1 MKASLGKFAI
11 AVAVVAAMVLAAC
24 QQPMTTTSTPVSTIY
39 GSLKGQVT
47 NEVGTAL
54 AGVVVTYSSPTVVST
69 SDTKL
74 ESSAKSRAI
83 KTVTTDA
90 NGYYEIDGFVTGSYN
105 IQYAPPVSSSSV
117 NNMYKQDT
125 FTVMTPAQF
134 LPILAGNSTT
144 AGEASIGSLS
154 TKGTSGY
161 YSQTSNVVLPT
172 LGGTIKGKIVQVT
185 SGSTYNSTATVVASK
200 GIAMPLTN
208 GYLYPTYSSTTS
220 AVTYA
225 NAIATTTDSA
235 GLFSFANVP
244 LYFYGTSSTSDI
256 ARQIKVL
263 NGDGT
268 ATVDG
273 TQVSTPDG
281 SAALSNEYFASL
293 PALDLS
299 NRGAASK
306 VLDLSGT
313 PIVVT
318 AIIAPTII
326 AQTPA
331 AIAGGFAPLTTA
343 TATVASA
350 IVPLTFTFSKA
361 MDSTVGTV
369 AVTGAPSSSTYV
381 VTLAWD
387 TDKKILTVTP
397 SAAFKKGDTLTASYS
412 SFKSQDGALLTNA
425 SKTFTVMNGITLV
438 SSNVLDSYL
447 KLTPGIAT
455 VTVTST
461 IDFTFNIDVA
471 SSSAVT
477 LTQNSVDVPFTV
489 ATAAATTGGTDK
501 KVLRI
506 TPVASLLNNKP
517 YVVNATVSSGVTGD
531 SAVTIA
537 NATFTTV
544 AASTL
549 STPVVSLNST
559 AKAIASSR
567 STYNSGDST
576 VYLTWPAIT
585 GADQYK
591 VNYRVVGTPTW
602 TAGTT
607 AADSN
612 STVVSGNWYYGLTTS
627 SLVSGQSIEVQVIAS
642 NSNGY
647 GPDSAA
653 STVVSVS
660 DTTAPIS
667 TTLAAST
674 VTASSGTTNNSAGTV
689 VSYATKSFT
698 LPSSAEKMGMPAVS
712 TGGTLTSTIGTVSIS
727 LDSTEKIATV
737 LVTVAA
743 GQDASGKTVIFT
755 VADAAGNAWVT
766 SSTLATQFV
775 TF

>member
-1 MKASLGKFAI
+1 MKVSLWKFAPVL
-11 AVAVVAAMVLAAC
+11 ALVAAVVLAAC
-24 QQPMTTTSTPVSTIY
+24 QQPMTTTSTTVSTIY

-54 AGVVVTYSSPTVVST
+54 AGVVITYSSPTVVST
-69 SDTKL
+69 SNTMVDSK
-74 ESSAKSRAI
+74 AKSRAI

-90 NGYYEIDGFVTGSYN
+90 NGYYEIDWFVTGSYN
-105 IQYAPPVSSSSV
+105 ILYAPPVTNSSV

-125 FTVMTPAQF
+125 FTVVGPSQF
-134 LPILAGNSTT
+134 LPILAGNSTA
-144 AGEASIGSLS
+144 AGAASIGSLS
-154 TKGTSGY
+154 TNGTSGY
-161 YSQTSNVVLPT
+161 YTQTSNVVLPT
-172 LGGTIKGKIVQVT
+172 LGGTIKGKIVQVS
-185 SGSTYNSTATVVASK
+185 SGTTYNATATVVASK

-208 GYLYPTYSSTTS
+208 GYLYPTYTSATS
-220 AVTYA
+220 AVTYT

-244 LYFYGTSSTSDI
+244 LSYYGTGSSSDV
-256 ARQIKVL
+256 ARLIKVL

-268 ATVDG
+268 ATIDG

-281 SAALSNEYFASL
+281 STLLANEFVASL

-299 NRGAASK
+299 NKGAMSK
-306 VLDLSGT
+306 LLDLSGT

-331 AIAGGFAPLTTA
+331 AITGGFAPLTVA
-343 TATVASA
+343 TATVPSA

-369 AVTGAPSSSTYV
+369 AVTGSSGTTYV
-381 VTLAWD
+381 VTPTWD
-387 TDKKILTVTP
+387 TDKKVLTVTP
-397 SAAFKKGDTLTASYS
+397 SAAFKKGDSLTATFSN
-412 SFKSQDGALLTNA
+412 FKSGDGALLTSV

-447 KLTPGIAT
+447 ASTLAT
-455 VTVTST
+455 VTVTSAL
-461 IDFTFNIDVA
+461 DFTFNIDIV
-471 SSSAVT
+471 SYSLVT
-477 LTQNSVDVPFTV
+477 LTQGGTSVPFTV
-489 ATAAATTGGTDK
+489 TTVAATTGGTDK

-531 SAVTIA
+531 SAAAIS

-549 STPVVSLNST
+549 STPVVALNST
-559 AKAIASSR
+559 AKIIASSR
-567 STYNSGDST
+567 STYNSGDSI
-576 VYLTWPAIT
+576 VYLSWPAIT
-585 GADQYK
+585 GANQYK
-591 VNYRVVGTPTW
+591 VNHRVVGAATW
-602 TAGTT
+602 TAGTNAT
-607 AADSN
+607 DSN
-612 STVVSGNWYYGLTTS
+612 STVTGSTWYYDLTAS

-653 STVVSVS
+653 STAVSVS

-674 VTASSGTTNNSAGTV
+674 AGATSGTTNNATGTV
-689 VSYATKSFT
+689 VSYAKKTFT
-698 LPSSAEKMGMPAVS
+698 LPSSTEKMGMPVIA
-712 TGGTLTSTIGTVSIS
+712 TTGTLTSTIGTVTVS
-727 LDSTEKIATV
+727 LDAAETTATI
-737 LVTVAA
+737 LVTVLA

-755 VADAAGNAWVT
+755 VTDAAGNAWVT
-766 SSTLATQFV
+766 SSAVATQFI